1 MTRATLVTLATTLA
15 FYRQNP
21 LQALFVLTGLVLGC
35 GLYTA
40 VAQINAS
47 AKASYAQADEI
58 LGASAQWRI
67 TDRVSTDVAI
77 DDYIQLRRAGFTSVY
92 PVVEKRLV
100 SRDGALISIIAT
112 DLLVLP
118 STGTGGYSTDGSDFE
133 ESPFDSSGW
142 SRLTQFPYQ
151 AWVPA
156 QTAERLGV
164 TEGQQIQL
172 REGTV
177 LPPAVIRSQP
187 QQRDQIFID
196 LGAALSIFET
206 DRV

>member
-1 MTRATLVTLATTLA
+1 M
-15 FYRQNP
+15 
-21 LQALFVLTGLVLGC
+21 
-35 GLYTA
+35 
-40 VAQINAS
+40 
-47 AKASYAQADEI
+47 
-58 LGASAQWRI
+58 
-67 TDRVSTDVAI
+67 
-77 DDYIQLRRAGFTSVY
+77 
-92 PVVEKRLV
+92 
-100 SRDGALISIIAT
+100 
-112 DLLVLP
+112 VLP
-118 STGTGGYSTDGSDFE
+118 STGTGGYSTDDNGFE
-133 ESPFDSSGW
+133 RSPFDSSGW

-164 TEGQQIQL
+164 TAGQRIQL

-206 DRV
+206 DRVSYLAAPPLTPREQARFTDQFGDRLVLSNQSEALDLTQLTQSLHTNLTALGLLSFVVGTFIVFNAVNFSLHARQQTLRVLLDLGAVRRSIIAANWFTLRRLGIKGLLIQGP